1 MKSLVLSDEFNVVQG
16 MQLAGIK
23 SLYTKDKDEL
33 KDIFNKNIKDE
44 DIGIIIV
51 TENVSNILSDSIL
64 NHREKG
70 RLPLIVTIPGIGGL
84 EDKNFIMKYIKES
97 LGVKIE

>member
-70 RLPLIVTIPGIGGL
+70 RLPLK
-84 EDKNFIMKYIKES
+84 DKNFIMKYIKES